1 MARNTKSVIK
11 MSSVNVKARREKK
24 KAAHRFLPCLQMRRA
39 FAVPIGVSLN
49 ALEEEETEED

>member
-11 MSSVNVKARREKK
+11 MSSVNVKARREK